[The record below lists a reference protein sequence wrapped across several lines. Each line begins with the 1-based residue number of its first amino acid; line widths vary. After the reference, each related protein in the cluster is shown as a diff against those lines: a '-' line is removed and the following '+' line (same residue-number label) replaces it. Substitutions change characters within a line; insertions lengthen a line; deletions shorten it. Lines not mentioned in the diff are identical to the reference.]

1 MCVGVPMKIIEIN
14 YPSGIAEARG
24 VTRNVGLQ
32 LIPENQINVGDY
44 VIIHVGFAIEKVDK
58 SVADEIWDTFDEI
71 LSVMDQEEENA

>member
-1 MCVGVPMKIIEIN
+1 MKIIEIN

-32 LIPENQINVGDY
+32 LIPENKINVGDY

-58 SVADEIWDTFDEI
+58 SIADEIWDTFDEI

>member
-1 MCVGVPMKIIEIN
+1 MKIIEIN

-32 LIPENQINVGDY
+32 LIPENQITVGDY

-58 SVADEIWDTFDEI
+58 STADEIWDTFDEI

>member
-1 MCVGVPMKIIEIN
+1 MKIIEIN

-24 VTRNVGLQ
+24 VTRNIGLQ
-32 LIPENQINVGDY
+32 LIPENQIDVGDY

-58 SVADEIWDTFDEI
+58 SIADEIWDAFDEI

>member
-1 MCVGVPMKIIEIN
+1 MCVGVPMKIIEIT

-32 LIPENQINVGDY
+32 LIPEDQISVGDY

-58 SVADEIWDTFDEI
+58 RVADEIWDAFDEI
-71 LSVMDQEEENA
+71 LSAMDGEEDRA